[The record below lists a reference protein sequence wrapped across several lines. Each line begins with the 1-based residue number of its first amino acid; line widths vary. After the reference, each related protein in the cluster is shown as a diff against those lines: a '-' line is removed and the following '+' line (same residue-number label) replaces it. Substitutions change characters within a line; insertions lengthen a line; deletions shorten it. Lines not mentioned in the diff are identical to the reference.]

1 VYVRDTLY
9 VPLRS
14 GQSSEHAII
23 HRGLASGTAVTLLEQ
38 VEDSGYSRV
47 RLENDTEGWLPTQ
60 YLVSEPIAADR
71 LESVE
76 RELLELEEQYQR
88 ALLRL
93 QDAEAAATE
102 AANEQAALAANQGAL
117 QRELDRI
124 TLLAA
129 ETIAIEQANQGL
141 MAEQDSLRAEIDA
154 LSVINQTLRG
164 DANQIWYV
172 AGAGTVLIGLLFGF
186 YAARRIYQRRSISGW
201 S

>member
-1 VYVRDTLY
+1 MYVRDTLY

-47 RLENDTEGWLPTQ
+47 RLENGTEGWLPTQ

>member
-1 VYVRDTLY
+1 MYVRDTLY

-47 RLENDTEGWLPTQ
+47 RLENGTEGWLPTQ

-76 RELLELEEQYQR
+76 RELLELEEQYQG

>member
-47 RLENDTEGWLPTQ
+47 RLENGTEGWLPTQ

-76 RELLELEEQYQR
+76 RELLELEEQYQG

>member
-1 VYVRDTLY
+1 MYVRDTLY